1 MKPLDL
7 KLDDE
12 PYEIKME
19 DIKVD
24 EVEEKVEL
32 KKKFD
37 LNFKEWKDMSKQ
49 IKIAMAGMLVT
60 FLGSF
65 FNFWGLKVDGLGKLN
80 YGNLFNGFHTGG
92 VLGIIFILA
101 IIAACVLLYLNM
113 QKFAI
118 IAELVALAAFLIQ
131 VIVIIIWGKASL
143 GGSQPSSLYF
153 GIGFYI
159 CLLGMATTAYFTYNS
174 FKKNNI
180 TKVL

>member
-19 DIKVD
+19 DIKVE
-24 EVEEKVEL
+24 EVEEKLDL
-32 KKKFD
+32 KKKIN
-37 LNFKEWKDMSKQ
+37 LNFKEWKDISKQ
-49 IKIAMAGMLVT
+49 IKIAMAGIFVT
-60 FLGSF
+60 FMGSF

-92 VLGIIFILA
+92 VIGIIFILA
-101 IIAACVLLYLNM
+101 IIADCVFLYFNM
-113 QKFAI
+113 QKYAI
-118 IAELVALAAFLIQ
+118 ISELVALTTFLIQ
-131 VIVIIIWGKASL
+131 VIVIIIWGKSSL

-153 GIGFYI
+153 GIGFYL
-159 CLLGMATTAYFTYNS
+159 CLFGMAITAYFTYYS
-174 FKKNNI
+174 LKKNNI